1 MLDEYDDYPSIKT
14 LGYLGMES
22 NSLVQ
27 EIIDFWFGAPDSSDL
42 GKHRETWFQATSE
55 FDEKIRQRFSDAN
68 RLASNGA
75 LDDLKKTQMGTLALI
90 ILLDQFSRN
99 IFRGMSEAFANDSK
113 ARSLAEYALKERF
126 DRNVLTVQRLFFYL
140 PFEHAEDLELQE
152 KSVALFVNL
161 GDASSLSHALCHRDQ
176 IVRFG
181 RFPDRN
187 NALGRRSTKAEEKFL
202 QNPFC

>member
-1 MLDEYDDYPSIKT
+1 MNLKALTDGI
-14 LGYLGMES
+14 L
-22 NSLVQ
+22 N
-27 EIIDFWFGAPDSSDL
+27 FWFGTPDSAEL
-42 GKHRETWFQATSE
+42 GRSSARWFKSNPE
-55 FDEKIRQRFSDAN
+55 FDQEIRDKFGAAN
-68 RLASNGA
+68 NMAAEGK
-75 LDDLKKTQMGTLALI
+75 LDDLMQMQMQRGTLALI

-99 IFRGMSEAFANDSK
+99 IFRGKAAAFANDEK
-113 ARSLAEYALKERF
+113 ARYVAENGLLKGYDKRL
-126 DRNVLTVQRLFFYL
+126 LTVEKKFFYL

-187 NALGRRSTKAEEKFL
+187 NALGRRSTKAEEQFL